1 MQISFLTQKF
11 EKVDYSFHQ
20 IVELEVMKIKNA
32 FMKGKTPH
40 TLAKDQK
47 ESSQTMGVLYGLD
60 YQNLE
65 RCFHQLSK
73 RQRIVATL
81 VS

>member
-1 MQISFLTQKF
+1 MQIWFLTQKF

-32 FMKGKTPH
+32 FMKSKTPH

-47 ESSQTMGVLYGLD
+47 ESSQTMGVL
-60 YQNLE
+60 
-65 RCFHQLSK
+65 
-73 RQRIVATL
+73 
-81 VS
+81 